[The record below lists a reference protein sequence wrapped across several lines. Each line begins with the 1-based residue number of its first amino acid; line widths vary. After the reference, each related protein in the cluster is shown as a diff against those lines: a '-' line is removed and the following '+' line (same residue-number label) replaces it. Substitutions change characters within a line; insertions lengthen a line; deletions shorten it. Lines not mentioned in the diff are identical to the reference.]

1 MPIVNSDV
9 CHVRLDSISNFEEI
23 CANLSRTARESGY
36 DRPWTAYQVLHGPVG
51 VIAFHTM
58 HEDFKSLG
66 AQANPDQL
74 FRDVLGESEG
84 RKALNAAN
92 SCMTEIESLVA
103 VDRPEFSYTD
113 DAIPQPAPM
122 LRLTLVR
129 ATSGGQEA
137 LEELMRKVAEAIP
150 KVDDPARF
158 QAFQTLWGDGMQYAI
173 ATPLRELAD
182 LDAQAQVP
190 ELLNQAFGA
199 AEGGL
204 IFRSGREAIQALET
218 NLSVYREDLSN
229 PVQQD

>member
-9 CHVRLDSISNFEEI
+9 CRVRLDSLSNFEEI
-23 CANLSRTARESGY
+23 VANLSETARESGY
-36 DRPWTAYQVLHGPVG
+36 ERPWTAYQVIHGPVG
-51 VIAFHTM
+51 TISFVTM

-66 AQANPDQL
+66 AQTGPDQL

-84 RKALNAAN
+84 REAFTAAN
-92 SCMTEIESLVA
+92 GCLSEIESLVA
-103 VDRPEFSYTD
+103 IDRPELSYTD
-113 DAIPQPAPM
+113 GAIPQPAPV
-122 LRLTLVR
+122 LRLTIVR

-158 QAFQTLWGDGMQYAI
+158 QAFQTLAGDGMQYAI

-182 LDAQAQVP
+182 LDAQLQAP
-190 ELLNQAFGA
+190 ELLNQAFGV

-204 IFRSGREAIQALET
+204 IFRSGREAIRELQT
-218 NLSVYREDLSN
+218 SISVLREDLSN
-229 PVQQD
+229 PVQRD